1 MNQPLNQL
9 PLHPLPT
16 AEEKVRARHH
26 LGFLN
31 VDEAYTFVLG
41 TPAGVETQF
50 IIEGALNRILP
61 SAMPLFRELL
71 AKCDA
76 TEAQRFDDQ
85 DSLVASRVGSIE
97 LRGREG
103 QVAQAM
109 QYDYWRQGLANLMG
123 IYVNPFDKRTDL
135 SGGGLNVRVQ
145 G

>member
-1 MNQPLNQL
+1 VPAQL
-9 PLHPLPT
+9 PPLPT
-16 AEEKVRARHH
+16 DEEKVRARHH

-31 VDEAYTFVLG
+31 VQEAYTFVLG

-50 IIEGALNRILP
+50 IIEGALNRMLP
-61 SAMPLFRELL
+61 AAVPLFRELL
-71 AKCDA
+71 AKCDS

-85 DSLVASRVGSIE
+85 EALVASKVGGID

-103 QVAQAM
+103 QIGLAL
-109 QYDYWRQGLANLMG
+109 QYDYWRQGLANLLG

-135 SGGGLNVRVQ
+135 GGGLNVRVE

>member
-1 MNQPLNQL
+1 MNQA

-16 AEEKVRARHH
+16 EEEKVRARHH

-41 TPAGVETQF
+41 TPAGIETQF
-50 IIEGALNRILP
+50 IIEGALNRIRP
-61 SAMPLFRELL
+61 PAMPLFRELL

-103 QVAQAM
+103 QLAQAM

-135 SGGGLNVRVQ
+135 NNGGVNVRVQ

>member
-1 MNQPLNQL
+1 MPAQL
-9 PLHPLPT
+9 PPLPT
-16 AEEKVRARHH
+16 DEEKVRARHH

-31 VDEAYTFVLG
+31 VQEAYTFVLG

-50 IIEGALNRILP
+50 IIEGALNRMLP
-61 SAMPLFRELL
+61 AAVPLFRELL
-71 AKCDA
+71 AKCDS

-85 DSLVASRVGSIE
+85 EALVASKVGGID

-103 QVAQAM
+103 QIGLAL
-109 QYDYWRQGLANLMG
+109 QYDYWRQGLANLLG

-135 SGGGLNVRVQ
+135 GGGLNVRVE

>member
-1 MNQPLNQL
+1 MPLQL
-9 PLHPLPT
+9 PPLPT
-16 AEEKVRARHH
+16 DEEKVRCRHH

-31 VDEAYTFVLG
+31 VQEAYTFVLG

-50 IIEGALNRILP
+50 VIEGALNRILP
-61 SAMPLFRELL
+61 AAMPLFRELL

-76 TEAQRFDDQ
+76 TEAQRFEDQ
-85 DSLVASRVGSIE
+85 DSLVASKVGTID

-109 QYDYWRQGLANLMG
+109 QYDYWRQGLSNLLG
-123 IYVNPFDKRTDL
+123 IYVNPFDKRTDI